1 MRMKKGLLLVVFL
14 LAISSIMAAM
24 SYNKATVTS
33 ASELKVVNT
42 NEALLTL
49 EANTPWS
56 WQSTVGAKDK
66 TVIVRN
72 GELFIQFGK
81 GINGGTGAEQFYG
94 LQPNSEYQW
103 NPLFTLRN
111 KSAETIKVT
120 VRAEGPYANLISF
133 AAVSQ
138 AQAQSGNFAWGT
150 QGQALVI
157 DKVAPETNSG
167 MQNIRNIAVKIN
179 VPAGHAVSAQA
190 LLGSIVVESEAV
202 AN

>member
-1 MRMKKGLLLVVFL
+1 MRMKKGLLMVVFL
-14 LAISSIMAAM
+14 LAISSVMAAM
-24 SYNKATVTS
+24 SYNKATVTN

-42 NEALLTL
+42 NQSLLTL

-56 WQSTVGAKDK
+56 WQSTVGAKDE
-66 TVIVRN
+66 TAVMRN
-72 GELFIQFGK
+72 GELFFQFGK
-81 GINGGTGAEQFYG
+81 GISGGTGAPVFHG

-120 VRAEGPYANLISF
+120 IHATGDYAPYITF
-133 AAVSQ
+133 GTTG
-138 AQAQSGNFAWGT
+138 QSASPTWGT
-150 QGQALVI
+150 KGQALVI
-157 DKVAPETNSG
+157 DKVFKETNSG

-179 VPAGHAVSAQA
+179 IPSGHVVSQA
-190 LLGSIVVESEAV
+190 ELMGSIIVESEAV

>member
-1 MRMKKGLLLVVFL
+1 MKMKKGLLMVVLL
-14 LAISSIMAAM
+14 LALSSIMAAM
-24 SYNKATVTS
+24 SYNKASVTS

-42 NEALLTL
+42 NQALLSL

-56 WQSTVGAKDK
+56 WQSTVGAKDHT
-66 TVIVRN
+66 TVVKD

-81 GINGGTGAEQFYG
+81 GINGGTGAAEFYG

-120 VRAEGPYANLISF
+120 VRATGPYADLISF
-133 AAVSQ
+133 ASVNQ
-138 AQAQSGNFAWGT
+138 GQAQSGVFAWGA
-150 QGQALVI
+150 QGQSLVI
-157 DKVAPETNSG
+157 DQVTKETKSG

-179 VPAGHAVSAQA
+179 VPKGHAISQA
-190 LLGSIVVESEAV
+190 ALMGSIIVESEAV
-202 AN
+202 N